1 MVFECK
7 RCGLLFEPKGFE
19 STGTFYTLCT
29 ECGEEVL
36 REWNEAKNRFSAH

>member
-19 STGTFYTLCT
+19 STGTFYTLCA
-29 ECGEEVL
+29 ECGEDVL
-36 REWNEAKNRFSAH
+36 REWEKIKPKR

>member
-1 MVFECK
+1 MVFECQ

-19 STGTFYTLCT
+19 SIGTFYTLCA

-36 REWNEAKNRFSAH
+36 REWEEIKPKR